1 MAPCLYLTMLPRM
14 RRQPCV
20 EPKTN
25 RRLATGTR
33 IWDSSRTQYKHHLGR
48 VCEITGDRF
57 RWCCALRH
65 LRTQFDVKQVVL
77 NNVQLE
83 YLAMEVPMLKPYFYG
98 VVACDRLPKKPAQVL
113 LLLNC

>member
-1 MAPCLYLTMLPRM
+1 MAPCLYLTILPKDA
-14 RRQPCV
+14 PTAVCV

-48 VCEITGDRF
+48 VCEITGHRF

-83 YLAMEVPMLKPYFYG
+83 YLAIEVPMLKPYFYG
-98 VVACDRLPKKPAQVL
+98 VVACDRLPKKPA
-113 LLLNC
+113 